1 MSESR
6 FFNSS
11 LITHHSSLFVRIGV
25 KVSFRIKGRDH
36 LMKPISRTAFYC
48 CGVRMLDAE
57 SSNPLCGDTYARLFM
72 NEEALKFLE
81 EFKDETGPN
90 LGNVT
95 RHRLIDDHLRQE
107 LLDNPA
113 LRVIIIG
120 AGFDTRA
127 YRLKGGSWVELDE
140 PQ

>member
-1 MSESR
+1 
-6 FFNSS
+6 
-11 LITHHSSLFVRIGV
+11 
-25 KVSFRIKGRDH
+25 
-36 LMKPISRTAFYC
+36 MKPISRTAFYC

-57 SSNPLCGDTYARLFM
+57 SLSPLCGDNLARLFM
-72 NEEALKFLE
+72 NEEALNFLE

-107 LLDNPA
+107 LLDNQA
-113 LRVIIIG
+113 LRIIIIG

-140 PQ
+140 PQVITYKDERLPVSESRNPLQRIPIDFATD